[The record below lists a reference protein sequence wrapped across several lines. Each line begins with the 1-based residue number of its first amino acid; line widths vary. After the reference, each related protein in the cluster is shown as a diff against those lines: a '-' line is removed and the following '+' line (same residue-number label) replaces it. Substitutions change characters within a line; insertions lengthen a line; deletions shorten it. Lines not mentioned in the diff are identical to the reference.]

1 MAIVIVLSAFL
12 LGSVIYDF
20 ISHRLPNFY
29 LLLGLLVA
37 LILQAWLGGW
47 AGIISGGTGFL
58 AAFLLFIPFYALGG
72 MAAGD
77 VKLMAVVG
85 SFLGA
90 SGALEAGAC
99 TLLAGGVFGILYLIC
114 RGQFGR
120 FLSRYWAMASLRTY
134 IPAQEN
140 DSARHRFPY
149 AIAIFTG
156 TLISLFWQPFG
167 P

>member
-1 MAIVIVLSAFL
+1 MLIAVLSVFL
-12 LGSVIYDF
+12 LGSVIFDLK
-20 ISHRLPNFY
+20 SHRLPNIY
-29 LLLGLLVA
+29 LLLGLFVA
-37 LILQAWLGGW
+37 LILQAWLAGW
-47 AGIISGGTGFL
+47 VGIISGATGFL
-58 AAFLLFIPFYALGG
+58 VAFLLFIPFYALGG

-90 SGALEAGAC
+90 SEALDAGAC
-99 TLLAGGVFGILYLIC
+99 TLLAGGLMGILYLVC

-140 DSARHRFPY
+140 DPARHRFPY